1 MFQNRG
7 YTKVND
13 KLYRKEIV
21 SQPQQIILNGRPIQ
35 SPVEKHTLDIEIL
48 DDMIIDEKIH
58 KKGIRIII
66 DGNAQIDD
74 YADTFEELIM
84 QNKL

>member
-21 SQPQQIILNGRPIQ
+21 QQAKQIILNGRQIQ
-35 SPVEKHTLDIEIL
+35 GPVEKHTLDIEIL
-48 DDMIIDEKIH
+48 DDMIIDENIH

-66 DGNAQIDD
+66 DGNVQIDD

>member
-21 SQPQQIILNGRPIQ
+21 SQPQQIILNGCPIQ
-35 SPVEKHTLDIEIL
+35 GPVEKHTLDIEIL
-48 DDMIIDEKIH
+48 DDMIIDENIH

-66 DGNAQIDD
+66 DGNVQIDD

-84 QNKL
+84 QNNL

>member
-1 MFQNRG
+1 MFQHRG

-21 SQPQQIILNGRPIQ
+21 SQSQQIILNGRPIQ
-35 SPVEKHTLDIEIL
+35 GPVEKHTLDIEIL
-48 DDMIIDEKIH
+48 DDMIIDENIH

-66 DGNAQIDD
+66 DGNVQIDD

>member
-1 MFQNRG
+1 MFQHRG
-7 YTKVND
+7 YIKVND

-21 SQPQQIILNGRPIQ
+21 SQSQQIILNGRPIQ
-35 SPVEKHTLDIEIL
+35 GPVEKHTLDIEIL
-48 DDMIIDEKIH
+48 DDMIIDENIH

-66 DGNAQIDD
+66 DGNVQIDD

>member
-1 MFQNRG
+1 
-7 YTKVND
+7 
-13 KLYRKEIV
+13 
-21 SQPQQIILNGRPIQ
+21 
-35 SPVEKHTLDIEIL
+35 
-48 DDMIIDEKIH
+48 MIIDENTH